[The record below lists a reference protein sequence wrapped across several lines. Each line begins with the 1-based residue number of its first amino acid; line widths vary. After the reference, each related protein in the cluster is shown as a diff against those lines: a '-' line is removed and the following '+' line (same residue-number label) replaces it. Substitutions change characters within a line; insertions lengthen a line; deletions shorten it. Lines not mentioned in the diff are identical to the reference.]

1 MTRDE
6 QIAAL
11 TAEPSPAPTGARC
24 CRCRNW
30 TYAPVSVRWIERG
43 SGGAGITLYA
53 CPTHAVALNAG
64 PTPGDVLRAP

>member
-6 QIAAL
+6 QTAAL

-30 TYAPVSVRWIERG
+30 TYAPVAVRWIQRP
-43 SGGAGITLYA
+43 SGTGTTLYA
-53 CPTHAVALNAG
+53 CPSHAVALNAG
-64 PTPGDVLRAP
+64 PTPDDVVRNP